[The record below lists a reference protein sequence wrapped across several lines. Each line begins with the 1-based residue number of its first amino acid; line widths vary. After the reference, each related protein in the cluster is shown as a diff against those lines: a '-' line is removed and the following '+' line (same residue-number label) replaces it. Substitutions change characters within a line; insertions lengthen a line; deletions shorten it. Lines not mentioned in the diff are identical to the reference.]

1 MKLTQF
7 ERYEMYNV
15 NYVDVKDEVIIEHYG
30 SLEHFEE
37 CLRTDE
43 GEIYDWINM
52 RDEGEIEY
60 IESPND
66 YPSSKNREVFGVYK
80 DHYPI
85 K

>member
-43 GEIYDWINM
+43 GEI
-52 RDEGEIEY
+52 EY